1 MAKPQ
6 PRGLRVLAGESAAD
20 PAEAGPRTEARGR
33 SSAEL
38 ALTVVVPDDPPLLTP
53 PAAAEALL
61 RLVQHVA
68 AQRDSQIQADEGKAA

>member
-6 PRGLRVLAGESAAD
+6 PRGLRVLTGESAAD

-53 PAAAEALL
+53 LAAEALL

>member
-38 ALTVVVPDDPPLLTP
+38 ALTVVVPDDPPLLRP
-53 PAAAEALL
+53 LAAEALL

-68 AQRDSQIQADEGKAA
+68 ARHDCQVQADEGRAA

>member
-38 ALTVVVPDDPPLLTP
+38 APTVVVPDDPPLLRP
-53 PAAAEALL
+53 LAA
-61 RLVQHVA
+61 QHVA